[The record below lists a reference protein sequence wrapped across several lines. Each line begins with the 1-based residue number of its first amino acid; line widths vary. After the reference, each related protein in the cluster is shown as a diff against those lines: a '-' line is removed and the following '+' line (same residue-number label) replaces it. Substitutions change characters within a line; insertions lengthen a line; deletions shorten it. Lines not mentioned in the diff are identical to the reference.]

1 MNVQN
6 EYKGKIGI
14 ILVNYNGALD
24 TVECVDSIEKSSY
37 KNYEIYVVDNA
48 SNDKDVSILEKLD
61 GKVTLLKL
69 KENVG
74 FSGGNNR
81 GISLAIENGCEYIL
95 LLNNDTII
103 EKDTLTHMIDT
114 LQSHHEVGILGCRIH
129 YFSDRENV
137 WFAGGKIVKAMGTT
151 KHYMKLQ
158 KGFEYVSFLTGCCM
172 LISSEVIQQCGMLSE
187 EYFLYYEDADYCEK
201 VVRKGWKLAADLDAV
216 IYHKVSSSTMEYSDN
231 YFYYVIRNRFLFIKN
246 NINGIHKAV
255 AYVYSM
261 ISMLYKFLKYKK
273 KSIIIGF
280 RDFICQKKGKK

>member
-6 EYKGKIGI
+6 KYKGKIGI

-103 EKDTLTHMIDT
+103 EK
-114 LQSHHEVGILGCRIH
+114 G
-129 YFSDRENV
+129 
-137 WFAGGKIVKAMGTT
+137 
-151 KHYMKLQ
+151 
-158 KGFEYVSFLTGCCM
+158 
-172 LISSEVIQQCGMLSE
+172 
-187 EYFLYYEDADYCEK
+187 
-201 VVRKGWKLAADLDAV
+201 
-216 IYHKVSSSTMEYSDN
+216 
-231 YFYYVIRNRFLFIKN
+231 
-246 NINGIHKAV
+246 
-255 AYVYSM
+255 
-261 ISMLYKFLKYKK
+261 
-273 KSIIIGF
+273 
-280 RDFICQKKGKK
+280 

>member
-103 EKDTLTHMIDT
+103 E
-114 LQSHHEVGILGCRIH
+114 
-129 YFSDRENV
+129 
-137 WFAGGKIVKAMGTT
+137 
-151 KHYMKLQ
+151 
-158 KGFEYVSFLTGCCM
+158 
-172 LISSEVIQQCGMLSE
+172 
-187 EYFLYYEDADYCEK
+187 
-201 VVRKGWKLAADLDAV
+201 
-216 IYHKVSSSTMEYSDN
+216 
-231 YFYYVIRNRFLFIKN
+231 
-246 NINGIHKAV
+246 
-255 AYVYSM
+255 
-261 ISMLYKFLKYKK
+261 
-273 KSIIIGF
+273 
-280 RDFICQKKGKK
+280 